1 MVHGQQTFLVDG
13 YDEQTKTIYK
23 FQGCF
28 YNGCLDCFPNHTMRH
43 PIHLNKT
50 MRDVRKQTKIRIQ
63 QLSQLGYRVKE
74 MWECEWN
81 RMIQADPQLKEFIHT
96 DDIVTPLNPRE
107 DFFGR
112 RTNAIKLYH
121 KVENDEQIHYSD
133 MISLYPCAN
142 LECDYPIGH
151 PEFIDQPGTTDI
163 SRYNGLVKC
172 KILPP
177 YELYHPVLPYRYDS
191 KLLFPLCKT
200 CTQQEI
206 KQQPT
211 NNKRSEKCPHSTE
224 ERTLTGTW
232 TTLELQ
238 KAIEKGYIITYIY
251 EIWHFKERS
260 NQLFQTYIKTF
271 LKIKQEASG
280 WPSECDTDGKKRN
293 YLEEYKKT

>member
-1 MVHGQQTFLVDG
+1 
-13 YDEQTKTIYK
+13 
-23 FQGCF
+23 
-28 YNGCLDCFPNHTMRH
+28 
-43 PIHLNKT
+43 

-107 DFFGR
+107 DFFGG

-177 YELYHPVLPYRYDS
+177 TNCIIMYYHTDTTPNSCFHSAKHACS
-191 KLLFPLCKT
+191 K
-200 CTQQEI
+200 
-206 KQQPT
+206 
-211 NNKRSEKCPHSTE
+211 R
-224 ERTLTGTW
+224 
-232 TTLELQ
+232 
-238 KAIEKGYIITYIY
+238 
-251 EIWHFKERS
+251 
-260 NQLFQTYIKTF
+260 
-271 LKIKQEASG
+271 
-280 WPSECDTDGKKRN
+280 
-293 YLEEYKKT
+293 

>member
-1 MVHGQQTFLVDG
+1 
-13 YDEQTKTIYK
+13 
-23 FQGCF
+23 
-28 YNGCLDCFPNHTMRH
+28 
-43 PIHLNKT
+43 
-50 MRDVRKQTKIRIQ
+50 MRDVQKQTKIRIQ

-163 SRYNGLVKC
+163 SRYNG
-172 KILPP
+172 
-177 YELYHPVLPYRYDS
+177 
-191 KLLFPLCKT
+191 
-200 CTQQEI
+200 
-206 KQQPT
+206 
-211 NNKRSEKCPHSTE
+211 
-224 ERTLTGTW
+224 
-232 TTLELQ
+232 
-238 KAIEKGYIITYIY
+238 
-251 EIWHFKERS
+251 
-260 NQLFQTYIKTF
+260 
-271 LKIKQEASG
+271 
-280 WPSECDTDGKKRN
+280 
-293 YLEEYKKT
+293 